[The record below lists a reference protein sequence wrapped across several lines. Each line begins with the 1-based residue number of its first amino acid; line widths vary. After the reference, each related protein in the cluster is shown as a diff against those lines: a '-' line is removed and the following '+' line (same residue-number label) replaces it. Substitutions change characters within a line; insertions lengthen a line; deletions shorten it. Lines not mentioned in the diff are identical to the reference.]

1 MIKMACL
8 FLHSGSVCQVVFSLH
23 SFAQLNYKRLKFA
36 LAAFKLFFYKEY
48 LLAITLAMPQMNI
61 STAGHCYSKHLHLF
75 SAGLISN
82 SSAT

>member
-1 MIKMACL
+1 MFVSTLWISLSSC
-8 FLHSGSVCQVVFSLH
+8 VF
-23 SFAQLNYKRLKFA
+23 FAFFCTTYYKRLKFA